1 MATCQQSLPS
11 CHQDQSN
18 HAVHPGSASGVG
30 AGTPPSALSGDHGDA
45 IIFIGKGN
53 LFSTPIIVAA
63 SGAVTKQN
71 NDEN

>member
-1 MATCQQSLPS
+1 MPCTLVAHRASEP
-11 CHQDQSN
+11 
-18 HAVHPGSASGVG
+18 APHPQR
-30 AGTPPSALSGDHGDA
+30 SGDHGDA